1 MEVPGRSPPG
11 EAPWKK
17 LSKEELENQ
26 YSPSRWVIRRG
37 AEETLRTYS
46 HIGDEATKK
55 ARATRRSLLHVP
67 YGDGEGEKLDIYF
80 PREVSAAS
88 RFCLFFHGG
97 YWQSGSKDTSAFM
110 VNPLTAQGVA
120 VVVMAY
126 DLAPKAPALRA
137 GTLDQM
143 VDQVTR
149 SISFVQK
156 QYPRNEGIY
165 LCGHSA
171 GAHLASMMFLTNWT
185 KHGVTPNLKGFHGTA
200 GLAGQ
205 PSPSPD
211 GLHPGHKIPTAMEG
225 LTWGF
230 EPCETGLL
238 CVSTPTLVLPLW
250 PWRLGWPH
258 IAPLPRAGLRP
269 SVDGAL
275 APPGAWPS
283 DYSSPSQAF
292 SWEDAQRNSPQLL
305 LEAAVTRPSDPACH
319 VLVTVGQHDSPEF
332 HRQSREFYQGPQ
344 DHESFIQQILSEG
357 LVHARCGVEL
367 PHPAASCFAHFSTQT
382 LRRGG
387 WNASFEEIHDV
398 DHFEI
403 IWNLTQK
410 DFVLTQVGHIL
421 SLWRARLPLHRRGG
435 EVGSTEEPL
444 YWIFGLQEAGILMVR
459 IEYPT
464 SFLYFTPF

>member
-238 CVSTPTLVLPLW
+238 YVSTPTLVLPLW

-332 HRQSREFYQGPQ
+332 HRQSREFYQ
-344 DHESFIQQILSEG
+344 
-357 LVHARCGVEL
+357 
-367 PHPAASCFAHFSTQT
+367 T

>member
-332 HRQSREFYQGPQ
+332 HRQSREFYQ
-344 DHESFIQQILSEG
+344 
-357 LVHARCGVEL
+357 
-367 PHPAASCFAHFSTQT
+367 T

>member
-1 MEVPGRSPPG
+1 MVTC
-11 EAPWKK
+11 
-17 LSKEELENQ
+17 LFLE
-26 YSPSRWVIRRG
+26 
-37 AEETLRTYS
+37 T
-46 HIGDEATKK
+46 ATKK
-55 ARATRRSLLHVP
+55 AQATRRSLLHVP

-126 DLAPKAPALRA
+126 DLAPK

-149 SISFVQK
+149 SIAFVQK
-156 QYPRNEGIY
+156 QYPCNEGLY

-185 KHGVTPNLKGFHGTA
+185 KHGVTPNLKGFFLVSGIYD
-200 GLAGQ
+200 L
-205 PSPSPD
+205 
-211 GLHPGHKIPTAMEG
+211 
-225 LTWGF
+225 
-230 EPCETGLL
+230 EPIVYT
-238 CVSTPTLVLPLW
+238 T
-250 PWRLGWPH
+250 
-258 IAPLPRAGLRP
+258 INAPLHMTL
-269 SVDGAL
+269 
-275 APPGAWPS
+275 
-283 DYSSPSQAF
+283 
-292 SWEDAQRNSPQLL
+292 EDAQRNSPQLL

-319 VLVTVGQHDSPEF
+319 VLVAVGQHDSPEF
-332 HRQSREFYQGPQ
+332 HRQSREFY
-344 DHESFIQQILSEG
+344 
-357 LVHARCGVEL
+357 
-367 PHPAASCFAHFSTQT
+367 QT

-410 DFVLTQVGHIL
+410 DFVLTQMIL
-421 SLWRARLPLHRRGG
+421 RTILH
-435 EVGSTEEPL
+435 EH
-444 YWIFGLQEAGILMVR
+444 
-459 IEYPT
+459 
-464 SFLYFTPF
+464 

>member
-1 MEVPGRSPPG
+1 MVTC
-11 EAPWKK
+11 
-17 LSKEELENQ
+17 LFLE
-26 YSPSRWVIRRG
+26 
-37 AEETLRTYS
+37 T
-46 HIGDEATKK
+46 ATKK
-55 ARATRRSLLHVP
+55 AQATRRSLLHVP

-80 PREVSAAS
+80 PREVSAGRWPGRRSRSRAQLARPPGLSPHAFVFTAS

-126 DLAPKAPALRA
+126 DLAPK

-149 SISFVQK
+149 SIAFVQK
-156 QYPRNEGIY
+156 QYPCNEGLY

-185 KHGVTPNLKGFHGTA
+185 KHGVTPNLKGFHGIA

-211 GLHPGHKIPTAMEG
+211 GLHPAHKIPTAMEG

-238 CVSTPTLVLPLW
+238 CVSTLALVLPLW

-258 IAPLPRAGLRP
+258 IAPLLRAGLRP
-269 SVDGAL
+269 SVDGVL
-275 APPGAWPS
+275 APPAAWPS

-319 VLVTVGQHDSPEF
+319 VLVAVGQHDSPEF
-332 HRQSREFYQGPQ
+332 HRQSREFYQVPPAPCLWPEVEGPVLSLPSSLFHQKGPQ
-344 DHESFIQQILSEG
+344 DHEPFIQQILSEG

-367 PHPAASCFAHFSTQT
+367 PHPAVSCFAHFSTQT

-410 DFVLTQVGHIL
+410 DFVLTQMIL
-421 SLWRARLPLHRRGG
+421 RTILH
-435 EVGSTEEPL
+435 EH
-444 YWIFGLQEAGILMVR
+444 
-459 IEYPT
+459 
-464 SFLYFTPF
+464 

>member
-1 MEVPGRSPPG
+1 MEVPGRGPPD

-126 DLAPKAPALRA
+126 DLAPK

-185 KHGVTPNLKGFHGTA
+185 KHGVTPNLKGFFLVSGIYD
-200 GLAGQ
+200 L
-205 PSPSPD
+205 
-211 GLHPGHKIPTAMEG
+211 
-225 LTWGF
+225 
-230 EPCETGLL
+230 EPIVYTN
-238 CVSTPTLVLPLW
+238 TN
-250 PWRLGWPH
+250 
-258 IAPLPRAGLRP
+258 APLHMTL
-269 SVDGAL
+269 
-275 APPGAWPS
+275 
-283 DYSSPSQAF
+283 
-292 SWEDAQRNSPQLL
+292 EDAQRNSPQLL

-332 HRQSREFYQGPQ
+332 HRQSREFYQVLPAPCLWPEVEGPVLSLPSSLFHPKGPQ
-344 DHESFIQQILSEG
+344 DHEPFIQQILSEG

-410 DFVLTQVGHIL
+410 DFVLTQMIL
-421 SLWRARLPLHRRGG
+421 RTILH
-435 EVGSTEEPL
+435 EH
-444 YWIFGLQEAGILMVR
+444 
-459 IEYPT
+459 
-464 SFLYFTPF
+464 

>member
-185 KHGVTPNLKGFHGTA
+185 KHGVTPNLKGFFLVSGIYD
-200 GLAGQ
+200 L
-205 PSPSPD
+205 
-211 GLHPGHKIPTAMEG
+211 
-225 LTWGF
+225 
-230 EPCETGLL
+230 EPIVYTN
-238 CVSTPTLVLPLW
+238 TN
-250 PWRLGWPH
+250 
-258 IAPLPRAGLRP
+258 APLHMTL
-269 SVDGAL
+269 
-275 APPGAWPS
+275 
-283 DYSSPSQAF
+283 
-292 SWEDAQRNSPQLL
+292 EDAQRNSPQLL

-332 HRQSREFYQGPQ
+332 HRQSREFYQVLPAPCLWPEVEGPVLSLPSSLFHPKGPQ